1 MKQGFKV
8 MDSDMHII
16 EPPDLWQRYI
26 ESEFK
31 DQAPRGTTKSVADL
45 GMVGPDGTPWG
56 RNPKNVQHLGQN
68 RRRGHSFARNQERF
82 KPYED
87 MGWTGDTQL
96 RAMDEEGID
105 VAVIYPSRGLFA
117 LTVPDLDPRLAA
129 AIARAYNNWLY
140 DFCAPDRQRLVG
152 AGMISP
158 FDVNDA
164 VTEARR
170 CVPELGFRGVFLRPN
185 LVHGRNWHDPYYEP
199 LWSTLE
205 ALGIPIG
212 FHEGDTAALPHVGE
226 QFGDNTMLSHT
237 FSHPVEQMLAAA
249 SFCGGGILARHPT
262 LRAAF
267 LEGNCSWLPFFL
279 WRLDEHW
286 ERVGD
291 VHAPELTMPPSA
303 YWKRQCFASVEADEE
318 PVKYTIDY
326 LGNSKGLVFSTDF
339 PHGDSKFPES
349 IDRFL
354 QLDISE
360 AAKRRILWDNCAA
373 YYGITA

>member
-1 MKQGFKV
+1 M
-8 MDSDMHII
+8 
-16 EPPDLWQRYI
+16 
-26 ESEFK
+26 
-31 DQAPRGTTKSVADL
+31 
-45 GMVGPDGTPWG
+45 
-56 RNPKNVQHLGQN
+56 
-68 RRRGHSFARNQERF
+68 
-82 KPYED
+82 
-87 MGWTGDTQL
+87 
-96 RAMDEEGID
+96 
-105 VAVIYPSRGLFA
+105 IYPSRGLFA

-164 VTEARR
+164 VTESRR
-170 CVPELGFRGVFLRPN
+170 CVHELGFRGVFLRPN
-185 LVHGRNWHDPYYEP
+185 IVNGRNWHDLYYEP

-205 ALGIPIG
+205 DLGIPVG
-212 FHEGDTAALPHVGE
+212 FHEGDTSALPHVGE

-249 SFCGGGILARHPT
+249 SFCGGGILARHPN
-262 LRAAF
+262 LRVAF

-291 VHAPELTMPPSA
+291 VHAPELSMAPSA
-303 YWKRQCFASVEADEE
+303 YWKRQCFASAEADEE

-354 QLDISE
+354 QIDISD
-360 AAKRRILWDNCAA
+360 ADKRQILWDNCAA
-373 YYGITA
+373 YYGITG